1 MAHSERNAV
10 INPRSVVSLIS
21 RLRNARGQADPYPI
35 IKEIREMGEVVPA
48 PWGAQLFTSYELCD
62 KVLRDHKSWR
72 ALDDQWR
79 TRRADGRWG
88 APSAT
93 ELSTVLQGLNPPE
106 HTRAR
111 RSVGNIFDRRTLE
124 KLRTPIAATV
134 EELLDN
140 LEERIREEGEA
151 DFSVLVSEELTIAA
165 MGHWLGIPRADYA
178 LVRSLSHAHI
188 YAQELL
194 PTPSQL
200 ATANVGMLGM
210 REYFTNLVKE
220 RRENPGDDVISGWI
234 RTWDELE
241 PDRESAD
248 HHVYLL
254 VMFIVGAALETTSTL
269 LSNLVWTLDQ
279 HPDQRAWL
287 LENPH
292 EVPRAV
298 EEVLRFDP
306 PVHVTTR
313 AAARDTVVAGVPI
326 ARDEIVHTLI
336 ASANRDPDR
345 NTDPDTFDI
354 RREGGHLS
362 HLAFGGGIHYCIG
375 AGMARMEAQLLLS
388 AVIRRF
394 PTLRVSAQPQWEP
407 RVAFRHYTALPVTT
421 G

>member
-1 MAHSERNAV
+1 M
-10 INPRSVVSLIS
+10 
-21 RLRNARGQADPYPI
+21 
-35 IKEIREMGEVVPA
+35 
-48 PWGAQLFTSYELCD
+48 
-62 KVLRDHKSWR
+62 
-72 ALDDQWR
+72 
-79 TRRADGRWG
+79 
-88 APSAT
+88 
-93 ELSTVLQGLNPPE
+93 LQGLNPPE

-111 RSVGNIFDRRTLE
+111 RSIGNIFDRRTLE

-134 EELLDN
+134 EELLDT

-210 REYFTNLVKE
+210 REYFTNLVKD

-313 AAARDTVVAGVPI
+313 AAARDMVVGGVPI
-326 ARDEIVHTLI
+326 ARDELVHTLI
-336 ASANRDPDR
+336 ASANRDPAR
-345 NTDPDTFDI
+345 TTDPDTFDI